1 MFSFYNG
8 YTPVVQVKNTLFAGA
23 NTEQGF
29 KSSYPAIANER
40 TLERVYVIKGGSG
53 SGKSTLM
60 KKTASAAEKKGF
72 TCQYYLCGSDPQS
85 LDAVVIDGRI
95 AILDGTAPHVRDMI
109 YPGAASTLVDVSKFW
124 TPAILEEKRDEIVSL
139 LDEKAAAYDGAYEFL
154 RCAGCVCRSI
164 LSLSEACFLR
174 EKAAGF
180 IARFISRLPKPKG
193 TSPIRT
199 DYYSHG
205 ITMRGL
211 YSTAPMHESTEITF
225 AVEDYA
231 CTAPHFL
238 TQLAEALTNA
248 GYSIITTTLP
258 IAGIITG
265 IKIPEA
271 NAAVTTSAP
280 TESDARIA
288 MPRFTSREEYAKN
301 RGQMKLEGAIYD
313 SAVGEACCYLTR
325 AAECHFA
332 VEEIYKSAMDFDSLE
347 KYGNS
352 VRDDILTRLK
362 K

>member
-8 YTPVVQVKNTLFAGA
+8 YTPVNESRLTLFAGA
-23 NTEQGF
+23 NTESSF
-29 KSSYPAIANER
+29 KSSYPTIANER
-40 TLERVYVIKGGSG
+40 NLERVYVIKGGSG

-60 KKTASAAEKKGF
+60 KKAAAAAEKKGH
-72 TCQYYLCGSDPQS
+72 TCAYYLCGSDPYS
-85 LDAVVIDGRI
+85 LDAVVIDNRI
-95 AILDGTAPHVRDMI
+95 AILDGTAPHVRDMT

-124 TPAILEEKRDEIVSL
+124 NPAILEEKREEIVSL
-139 LDEKAAAYDGAYEFL
+139 LDEKSAAYTGAYEFL
-154 RCAGCVCRSI
+154 RCAGSVCRS
-164 LSLSEACFLR
+164 LLHLSETCFLR

-180 IARFISRLPKPKG
+180 ITRFISRLPKPAEP
-193 TSPIRT
+193 TPTRT

-211 YSTAPMHESTEITF
+211 YRTDPAPAETTF

-238 TQLAEALTNA
+238 AQLAKALTDS

-258 IAGIITG
+258 IAGIITS
-265 IKIPEA
+265 IQIPEA
-271 NAAVTTSAP
+271 KVTVTTSAP
-280 TESDARIA
+280 RESDARIA
-288 MPRFTSREEYAKN
+288 MPRFTSRENYTKN

-313 SAVGEACCYLTR
+313 SAISEACTYLAR
-325 AAECHFA
+325 AAETHFA

-347 KYGNS
+347 KYGNT